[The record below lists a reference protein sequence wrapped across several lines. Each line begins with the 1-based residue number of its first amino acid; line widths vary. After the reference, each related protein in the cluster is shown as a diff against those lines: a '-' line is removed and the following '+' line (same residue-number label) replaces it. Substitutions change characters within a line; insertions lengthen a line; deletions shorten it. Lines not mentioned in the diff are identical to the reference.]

1 MYFIFPNKF
10 VTCRLTLLKNSSWT
24 WRKLKFIPYRHP
36 ELTNSRAFSLYRDVL
51 CSISLELDPDLSL
64 ISNLHLKYGHF
75 LFAPSLTVP
84 SSLCAATAK
93 TFTSDSPYPD
103 SKLLAEAVVDSSPDL
118 LSPLHPHRH
127 ARIGHPPPVPLW
139 PPFCGLPPKLF
150 RIGVLQTTTSS
161 LNCPNLQSTGCCAPT
176 ITPQSLQGLHDR
188 PQHRSL
194 PFSPFSLSPLGVAT
208 RKSSRKKSSFH
219 SSLLPSIN
227 RIIPSCWHFSTRHST
242 MPSPLLK
249 SLRQSCRHRCLQ
261 SNTRSPIMSGTC
273 WESVFYFA
281 A

>member
-1 MYFIFPNKF
+1 MRINKAHSKTLKISQNECDTSRNTVNPLHTYFIFPNKF

-176 ITPQSLQGLHDR
+176 ITPQSLQGL
-188 PQHRSL
+188 QI
-194 PFSPFSLSPLGVAT
+194 G
-208 RKSSRKKSSFH
+208 
-219 SSLLPSIN
+219 PSIG
-227 RIIPSCWHFSTRHST
+227 PF
-242 MPSPLLK
+242 PSPRSASALLAWQPANLPER
-249 SLRQSCRHRCLQ
+249 SHLSTLHSYPASTELFQVVDTFLHV
-261 SNTRSPIMSGTC
+261 TRPC
-273 WESVFYFA
+273 HLPY
-281 A
+281 